1 MRCAQIV
8 ATQPKAISYHNASVV
23 KFSALKQEISF
34 LAQLDVEL
42 EAVHVVA
49 NGERLAESDI
59 SKSANQDEKVLNL
72 MKLRIKRNSSS
83 GMFGGASFET
93 TVRIETTSTEANLLR
108 QYKADKE
115 VVLAREINVLGA
127 RIPFNITVADLIQ
140 GKTFKSKNL
149 YELIE
154 LEGIIQNAC
163 ANLKLG
169 ADVMASFGKEQII
182 EL

>member
-1 MRCAQIV
+1 V
-8 ATQPKAISYHNASVV
+8 
-23 KFSALKQEISF
+23 
-34 LAQLDVEL
+34 
-42 EAVHVVA
+42 
-49 NGERLAESDI
+49 
-59 SKSANQDEKVLNL
+59 
-72 MKLRIKRNSSS
+72 KLRIKRNSSS
-83 GMFGGASFET
+83 GMLGGTSFET
-93 TVRIETTSTEANLLR
+93 TVRIETTSAEANLLR
-108 QYKADKE
+108 QPKADKE

-169 ADVMASFGKEQII
+169 TDVMASFGKEQII